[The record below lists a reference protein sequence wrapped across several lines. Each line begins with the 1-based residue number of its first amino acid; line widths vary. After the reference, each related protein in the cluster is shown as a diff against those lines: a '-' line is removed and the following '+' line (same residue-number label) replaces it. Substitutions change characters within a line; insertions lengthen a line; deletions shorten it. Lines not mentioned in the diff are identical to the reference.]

1 MIYRVFFLLFF
12 LSGCDNYYGV
22 KENVYVPTG
31 EIKYLNKT
39 KFKISNKNI
48 VKFEPK
54 EFENNNIF
62 KLPPGNLKINKSQ
75 KLMKLFSHKT
85 ISNFLHLNK
94 KIIYISKN
102 LSINSFENNK
112 NTVIG
117 KLPKLKIK
125 NNNYKI
131 IKDGEV
137 ILILSDHGVLY
148 SVDKMWTVNSF
159 FNFNKKV
166 NFISS
171 NNNTMLFLTLDGEL
185 ISLNKSNKSYKSIDK
200 LNINFGYK
208 SKDLDIHFDNNFLFF
223 SYNSN
228 TFVLMDRNSYAVLDH
243 YIIENINIMS
253 SIGDISEL
261 SNTPLISKQNLILGD
276 TDGKIVSFNFFKNNI
291 DWQLDLSQPILNY
304 FIFSNSVSIITPNEI
319 IFLELTNGNLI
330 KRFNHNILNPAT
342 YAIVNSDLLIQG
354 DMSIKLFDIYD
365 IDNKEILN
373 IDIKNKAINDIGYS
387 SGSIFF
393 KNNKNLYLLSE

>member
-1 MIYRVFFLLFF
+1 MIYRVFFLFFF

-22 KENVYVPTG
+22 KENIYVPTG

-39 KFKISNKNI
+39 KFKKSSKNI

-62 KLPPGNLKINKSQ
+62 KLPQGNLKIKKSK
-75 KLMKLFSHKT
+75 KLIKLFSHKA
-85 ISNFLHLNK
+85 ISNFIHLNQ
-94 KIIYISKN
+94 KIIYISKD
-102 LSINSFENNK
+102 LTINSFENNK

-131 IKDGEV
+131 IKDGET

-148 SVDKMWTVNSF
+148 SIDKMWNTDIF

-171 NNNTMLFLTLDGEL
+171 NNNSILFLTLDGEL
-185 ISLNKSNKSYKSIDK
+185 ISINKSNKLSKIIDK
-200 LNINFGYK
+200 LNINYGYK
-208 SKDLDIHFDNNFLFF
+208 SKDLDIYFDNNFLFF

-228 TFVLMDRNSYAVLDH
+228 TFILMDRNSYAVLDH

-261 SNTPLISKQNLILGD
+261 SNTPLISKQNLIIGD
-276 TDGKIVSFNFFKNNI
+276 TDGKIVSYNFFKKANALITTGTSGTNVI
-291 DWQLDLSQPILNY
+291 DLAIILKG
-304 FIFSNSVSIITPNEI
+304 E
-319 IFLELTNGNLI
+319 
-330 KRFNHNILNPAT
+330 
-342 YAIVNSDLLIQG
+342 
-354 DMSIKLFDIYD
+354 
-365 IDNKEILN
+365 
-373 IDIKNKAINDIGYS
+373 
-387 SGSIFF
+387 
-393 KNNKNLYLLSE
+393 